1 MNFLT
6 VLMICA
12 ASLELCH
19 AARYKINST
28 ASTPQGHGQKNG
40 FSESEVE
47 VLYEDGKYIPRNDVN
62 TLSARNSKEP
72 SYDSESEDSSEE
84 YFDFS
89 DYFLKDDSVKD
100 SDDDSDDSDDDSD
113 DPDDSDDDSDYSDDN
128 K

>member
-19 AARYKINST
+19 AARYKINGT
-28 ASTPQGHGQKNG
+28 ASPPQGHGQENG
-40 FSESEVE
+40 FSEVE
-47 VLYEDGKYIPRNDVN
+47 ILYEDGNYIPRNDVN

-72 SYDSESEDSSEE
+72 SYDSEDSSEE

-89 DYFLKDDSVKD
+89 DYILKDDSVKD

-113 DPDDSDDDSDYSDDN
+113 DSDDDSDYSDDN

>member
-19 AARYKINST
+19 AARYKINGT
-28 ASTPQGHGQKNG
+28 ASPPQGHGQENG

-47 VLYEDGKYIPRNDVN
+47 VLYEEGKYIPRNDVN
-62 TLSARNSKEP
+62 TLSARNST
-72 SYDSESEDSSEE
+72 YDSESEDSSEE

-89 DYFLKDDSVKD
+89 DYILKDDSGKD
-100 SDDDSDDSDDDSD
+100 SDD